1 MEYALIFQVKEVIV
15 CTRTGSERPDVFG
28 CTNRCSEYE
37 LDFVLLGSEDEMS
50 SGCVFI
56 VLWRAQI
63 EFWLCDELLIVT
75 GSQNLQQ
82 CRGFGVA
89 QVQNGPR
96 ASEYKDCTQKLEDH
110 EAPRTPPASHEA
122 VNETV
127 QELKIKHPRSA
138 SCRCENINWC
148 CDGSDGGL
156 QVSRGF
162 CWITLGAVD
171 PQLEC

>member
-1 MEYALIFQVKEVIV
+1 M

-28 CTNRCSEYE
+28 CTDRGSEYE
-37 LDFVLLGSEDEMS
+37 LDFVLLGSEDEVS
-50 SGCVFI
+50 SGSVFI
-56 VLWRAQI
+56 VLRWAQI

-82 CRGFGVA
+82 CRGFVVA

-96 ASEYKDCTQKLEDH
+96 ASEYKDCTQKDEDH
-110 EAPRTPPASHEA
+110 EAPGTPPASHEA
-122 VNETV
+122 VNKTV
-127 QELKIKHPRSA
+127 QELKISIKHHHSA

-148 CDGSDGGL
+148 RDGSDGGL
-156 QVSRGF
+156 QVSRAF